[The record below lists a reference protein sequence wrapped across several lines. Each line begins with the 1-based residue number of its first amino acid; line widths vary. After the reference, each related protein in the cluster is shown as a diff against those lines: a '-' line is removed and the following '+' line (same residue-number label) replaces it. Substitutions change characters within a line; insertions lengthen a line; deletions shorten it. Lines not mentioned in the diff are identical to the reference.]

1 VQIEIFF
8 LEKPMLELTAEHA
21 YMADLAAIETPD
33 VSSWISAGLE
43 EMSPAQAQ
51 DLRVMA
57 LSELSQF
64 ALNAQDL
71 ERYGRP

>member
-1 VQIEIFF
+1 MQ
-8 LEKPMLELTAEHA
+8 ELTAENA
-21 YMADLAAIETPD
+21 YMADLAAIERPD
-33 VSSWISAGLE
+33 VSSWIAAGLE
-43 EMSPAQAQ
+43 AMSPVQAQ

-57 LSELSQF
+57 LTELSQF

>member
-51 DLRVMA
+51 DLLVMA

-64 ALNAQDL
+64 ALNAQDF

>member
-1 VQIEIFF
+1 MQ
-8 LEKPMLELTAEHA
+8 ELTAEHA
-21 YMADLAAIETPD
+21 YMADLTAIETPD
-33 VSSWISAGLE
+33 VSSWIAAGLE
-43 EMSPAQAQ
+43 EMSPVQAQ
-51 DLRVMA
+51 DLRVMD